1 MKSSRNLIVVD
12 QVRDWDP
19 SWKNY
24 PVISAEDY
32 VNNDDYSA
40 AGFRVINLCR
50 QDHRLSLGYYTSLLA
65 EARGH
70 RAIPTAKTLQ
80 ALARKQ
86 LYAAELSEL
95 KSTVQRSLT
104 RIIQEDFALSV
115 YFGQN
120 LAAAHEKLASQLFNL
135 FPCPLFKV
143 QFSYNDDGWEIGAMK
158 LLGLNQVP
166 RSHRFKVKEAIDA
179 FLSRRWRT
187 TEDKPNT
194 GYDLAILHNPEEAQA
209 PSDAR
214 ALRNF
219 VKAGEAVGMNV
230 ELITK
235 SDFPRLLE
243 FDALFI
249 RETTS
254 LEGHTYRF
262 ATKAEREGMIVIDSP
277 DSIRRCCNK
286 VFLHELLRKNRI
298 PMPRTEFLSGRNVDR
313 LAAEFGYPI
322 ILKIPDSAFSLGVF
336 KVENENEF
344 RAKVAQLLKDSD
356 LVLAQEFL
364 PTDFDWRIGV
374 LDRKPLFACRYFMSK
389 DHWQIYNHDKKGSD
403 FSGDSE
409 TLPIDKVPPNVIQL
423 ALKVSNLI
431 GDGLYGVD
439 MKEKDGELFIIEVN
453 DNPNID
459 SGIEDEFLKHELYE
473 KVMRSF
479 QNRIERSKQRPDSD
493 EENGTSD

>member
-12 QVRDWDP
+12 QIRDWDP

-32 VNNDDYSA
+32 VNSDEYTSA
-40 AGFRVINLCR
+40 GYRVINLCR
-50 QDHRLSLGYYTSLLA
+50 HDHKLSLGYYTSLLA

-80 ALARKQ
+80 ALTKKR
-86 LYAAELSEL
+86 LYEAELSEL
-95 KSTVQRSLT
+95 KTTVQRSLS

-115 YFGQN
+115 YLGQN
-120 LAAAHEKLASQLFNL
+120 LAAAHSKLSTLLFNL
-135 FPCPLFKV
+135 LPCPLFKV
-143 QFSYNDDGWEIGAMK
+143 QFSYNDDGWEIGSMK
-158 LLGLNQVP
+158 LLGLSQVP
-166 RSHRFKVKEAIDA
+166 KAHLFKVKEAIDA

-187 TEDKPNT
+187 TEDKPST

-209 PSDAR
+209 PSDAK
-214 ALRNF
+214 ALKSF
-219 VKAGEAVGMNV
+219 LKAGESVGLNV

-254 LEGHTYRF
+254 LNDHTYRF
-262 ATKAEREGMIVIDSP
+262 ATKAEREGMVVIDHP

-298 PMPRTEFLSGRNVDR
+298 PTPRTEFLSSRKVER
-313 LAAEFGYPI
+313 VAAEFGYPI

-336 KVENENEF
+336 KVENEDEF
-344 RAKVAQLLKDSD
+344 RTKVAMLLKESD

-364 PTDFDWRIGV
+364 PTEFDWRIGV

-389 DHWQIYNHDKKGSD
+389 DHWQIYNHDKKGAD
-403 FSGDSE
+403 FEGDAE
-409 TLPIDKVPPNVIQL
+409 TLPVEIVPAQVISL

-439 MKEKDGELFIIEVN
+439 MKQRGDDLFVIEVN

-459 SGIEDEFLKHELYE
+459 TGVEDAVLKQNLYE
-473 KVMRSF
+473 VVMRSF
-479 QNRIERSKQRPDSD
+479 LSRIERSKQRPDSSS
-493 EENGTSD
+493 NGEPSG